1 VPEENACLP
10 TYLLIDTSK
19 SMSPYTQLV
28 NDSLRHIHETVVTSP
43 AVSEFAHMSLISFNT
58 DAHLLLEMTDIE
70 LLTSLPRLVCDGM
83 TNYGRAFDLVR
94 ARIDVDLPALAAAG
108 KRSFRPAVFV
118 ITDGA
123 PTDTAEWESAFSR
136 LVDPSW
142 PRHPHVITF
151 GVGDASKAVLA
162 KVATRKAFL
171 AEESIRQDRALAE
184 ALASLLNSLVSS
196 AANHRL
202 MVPDEVEG
210 FTSVPLEYVS

>member
-1 VPEENACLP
+1 MPEENDCLP

-28 NDSLRHIHETVVTSP
+28 NDSLRHIHETVVTTP

-70 LLTSLPRLVCDGM
+70 HVTSLPRLVCDGM
-83 TNYGRAFDLVR
+83 TNYGLAFDLVR
-94 ARIDVDLPALAAAG
+94 ARIDVDLPAIAASG

-123 PTDTAEWESAFSR
+123 PTDSADWEASFNR

-151 GVGDASKAVLA
+151 GIGAASEAVLA
-162 KVATRKAFL
+162 KVATRRAFI
-171 AEESIRQDRALAE
+171 AQESIKQDHALAE
-184 ALASLLNSLVSS
+184 ALASLLNSLVNS
-196 AANHRL
+196 AAQHRL
-202 MVPDEVEG
+202 MIPDEVEG
-210 FTSVPLEYVS
+210 FSSVPLEYVN